1 MTSCFQK
8 ALFALSA
15 LLSFASFILILVAM
29 GSQKWMMGKI
39 LCKTGAELVNATD
52 PELVKFTGKIYYGL
66 FGGHKMRQCG
76 LGGRPS
82 RFRMFPHLV
91 KKVNAMLHVTIILS
105 LSVAFSFALVSCGFC
120 FLNLLKVPF
129 RAIQGPAGVALWN
142 LVAGGCTVLAVTAFV
157 AAVKLHRL
165 TERIANFRENGF
177 QFLIL
182 EEEYMPSFWLCVA
195 SATIHGLNL
204 VIIALSAIHFPTLKM
219 KTEEAN
225 VTAEDIM
232 Y

>member
-1 MTSCFQK
+1 MPSCFQK
-8 ALFALSA
+8 TFFCVSA
-15 LLSFASFILILVAM
+15 GLSFASFILILVAM
-29 GSQKWMMGKI
+29 GTQKWMTGKI

-52 PELVKFTGKIYYGL
+52 PELVKFMGEIYYGL
-66 FGGHKMRQCG
+66 FGGRKMRQCG

-82 RFRMFPHLV
+82 KFKMFPHLV
-91 KKVNAMLHVTIILS
+91 KKVNTTLHVTIILF
-105 LSVAFSFALVSCGFC
+105 LSVAFSFALVSCGLC
-120 FLNLLKVPF
+120 ILNLLKVPF
-129 RAIQGPAGVALWN
+129 RAIQGPAGIALWN
-142 LVAGGCTVLAVTAFV
+142 LLAGGCTTLAVIAFV

-204 VIIALSAIHFPTLKM
+204 VIVALSTVRFLTPKM

>member
-1 MTSCFQK
+1 MPSCFQK
-8 ALFALSA
+8 TFFSISA
-15 LLSFASFILILVAM
+15 VLSFASFILILVAM
-29 GSQKWMMGKI
+29 GTQKWMTGKI

-52 PELVKFTGKIYYGL
+52 PELVKFMGEIYYGL
-66 FGGHKMRQCG
+66 FGGRKMRQCG

-82 RFRMFPHLV
+82 QFKMFPHLV
-91 KKVNAMLHVTIILS
+91 KKVNTTLHVMIILFLS
-105 LSVAFSFALVSCGFC
+105 LAFSFALVSCGFC
-120 FLNLLKVPF
+120 ILNLLKVPF
-129 RAIQGPAGVALWN
+129 RAIHGPAGIALWN
-142 LVAGGCTVLAVTAFV
+142 LLAGGCTTLAVAAFV

-177 QFLIL
+177 HFLIL

-204 VIIALSAIHFPTLKM
+204 GIVALSAVHFPTPKT
-219 KTEEAN
+219 KTEAAN